1 MNHYPSLRNIPHS
14 LQTSLTLHALKK
26 QTPMYFGFLNI
37 PLEKKA
43 LGTASE
49 PSFCLYITQT
59 TESQCM
65 KGYCE
70 QVQ

>member
-1 MNHYPSLRNIPHS
+1 
-14 LQTSLTLHALKK
+14 
-26 QTPMYFGFLNI
+26 MYFGVLNI

-59 TESQCM
+59 TESQCT
-65 KGYCE
+65 KDYRE